1 MQAGMTQRQM
11 LYCYNAIYLAQRQ
24 IENSVKEFCKD
35 RQSCRRV
42 LISKYFDSQ
51 VSTQV
56 HDCCHICDK
65 TSSSILKAKGD
76 VRILSLTKKQQMVD
90 ILHACTLNDISR
102 DCQNH
107 MNEHVITDTFQYVQ
121 TIEEI
126 SKYFKQPNNI
136 AESIYAIKRHVLS
149 LH

>member
-1 MQAGMTQRQM
+1 MQAGMTQRQR
-11 LYCYNAIYLAQRQ
+11 LYCYNATDLAQRQ
-24 IENSVKEFCKD
+24 IQNSVKEFCKD

-56 HDCCHICDK
+56 HAICDIGDK
-65 TSSSILKAKGD
+65 TSSNMLKAKGD
-76 VRILSLTKKQQMVD
+76 VRIPSLTKKQQMFD
-90 ILHACTLNDISR
+90 ILYACTLSDISG

-107 MNEHVITDTFQYVQ
+107 MNEHVITDTFQYVE
-121 TIEEI
+121 TIDEI

-136 AESIYAIKRHVLS
+136 GVHLCY
-149 LH
+149 